1 MAVCIT
7 YNPVVIYKSS
17 SYGADI
23 TKKALKKVSK
33 KKVDSVNAK

>member
-1 MAVCIT
+1 MLQ
-7 YNPVVIYKSS
+7 VVIYKSS

-23 TKKALKKVSK
+23 TKKTLKKVSK